1 MNTLLWSLFGFLLG
15 SIPFSFWIGNLFLNR
30 DIRQVGDHNPGATNV
45 MRAGGK
51 GWYFLALILDISK
64 GAIPVGLAKYVVNIQ
79 GWPLI
84 AIAIA
89 PALGHAF
96 SPFLCFRGGKA
107 VAASLGIWIGLT
119 LWRIPLIT
127 VPLLTIFSL
136 LVKPDGWAVML
147 TLASI
152 GLAIGLWMPDPN
164 LFSVLLANSILL
176 IFTHRVDLRQ
186 RPRFKWT
193 PDR

>member
-15 SIPFSFWIGNLFLNR
+15 SIPFSFWIGNLALNR
-30 DIRQVGDHNPGATNV
+30 DIRQVGDRNPGATNV

-51 GWYFLALILDISK
+51 GWYFLALLLDISK

-84 AIAIA
+84 PITIS

-119 LWRIPLIT
+119 LWRIPLIAA
-127 VPLLTIFSL
+127 PLLTIFSL
-136 LVKPDGWAVML
+136 LVKPDGWAVIL
-147 TLASI
+147 TLAGM
-152 GLAIGLWMPDPN
+152 GLAIGLWMPDPI
-164 LFSVLLANSILL
+164 LYSVLLVNSILL
-176 IFTHRVDLRQ
+176 IYTHRVDLRK
-186 RPRFKWT
+186 RPRFKF
-193 PDR
+193 